1 MNAPREI
8 KGSSQWTHSDK
19 VNMRRIVSEGIKS
32 TFENS
37 FGPQNTGDNRGSD
50 SASNWRLN
58 GATPSTPNPFG
69 HLAVSFM
76 RVTGRLSAE
85 AARGMMDDAAASC
98 SYMMEGDFQLR

>member
-8 KGSSQWTHSDK
+8 KGSSQWTRSDK
-19 VNMRRIVSEGIKS
+19 VNTRRIVSEGIKS

-58 GATPSTPNPFG
+58 SALPSRPPFG
-69 HLAVSFM
+69 HLAVSFV

-85 AARGMMDDAAASC
+85 AAGGMMDDAAASC

>member
-8 KGSSQWTHSDK
+8 KGSSQWTRSDK
-19 VNMRRIVSEGIKS
+19 VNTRRIVSEGIKS

-50 SASNWRLN
+50 SASNWHPPT
-58 GATPSTPNPFG
+58 APPSPFG
-69 HLAVSFM
+69 HLAVSFV

>member
-8 KGSSQWTHSDK
+8 KGSSQWTRSDK
-19 VNMRRIVSEGIKS
+19 VNTRRIVSEGIKS

-58 GATPSTPNPFG
+58 GVLPPPPFRPPRCK
-69 HLAVSFM
+69 LCACD
-76 RVTGRLSAE
+76 R
-85 AARGMMDDAAASC
+85 ASLC
-98 SYMMEGDFQLR
+98 GGSERNDG